1 MPGLPEDLPLEE
13 PFELP
18 PEELEKFRKV
28 LRLSTGDQVAV
39 LPNDGRL
46 LRCELEGRRAKPLEV
61 IHPETDA
68 ELDIT
73 VCLGMPRT
81 DKLEESVRMGTE
93 MGVARFEIFESQR
106 SVVRW
111 DDKKR
116 EKKLQRLESIA
127 KEASEVCF
135 RARLPQIEFVPS
147 LQAVLESY
155 AQAFVFSEVET
166 VTRRLSGTQEAAQV
180 VIGPEGGWAPEE
192 SELIGDRAVTLGPR
206 VLRVDTAVAAV
217 CSLLLFGDR

>member
-1 MPGLPEDLPLEE
+1 MPRAFVPGLPADLPLEE

-18 PEELEKFRKV
+18 AEELEKFRKV

-46 LRCELEGRRAKPLEV
+46 LRCELDGRRAKSLEV

-68 ELDIT
+68 ELEVT
-73 VCLGMPRT
+73 MCLGMPRA
-81 DKLEESVRMGTE
+81 DKLEESVRMGSE

-116 EKKLQRLESIA
+116 DKKLQRLEAIA

-135 RARLPQIEFVPS
+135 RTKLPQIEFVDS
-147 LQAVLESY
+147 LE
-155 AQAFVFSEVET
+155 
-166 VTRRLSGTQEAAQV
+166 
-180 VIGPEGGWAPEE
+180 
-192 SELIGDRAVTLGPR
+192 
-206 VLRVDTAVAAV
+206 
-217 CSLLLFGDR
+217 